1 MGLEAIYK
9 EVNGKDL
16 PEAAHIRLLKLKD
29 ALGLT
34 EHDALWSFLVALDY
48 YQKLYDDVP
57 ARITETATTLIRTS
71 KEGIEKVMQQT
82 AGVEEAKLKRLREE
96 SRVTLGE
103 LNERIVQAEAEA
115 KGRMKTEIEIFLKK
129 TAEGVFK
136 ALSQSIAEE
145 AAKMAKKEYMVIG
158 MGLMVGIL
166 CAGAFLGYALC
177 TFFGK

>member
-48 YQKLYDDVP
+48 YQKLYEDVP
-57 ARITETATTLIRTS
+57 ARITETVDASIKISTEAS
-71 KEGIEKVMQQT
+71 KITMWRAE
-82 AGVEEAKLKRLREE
+82 AAEEAKLKRLREE
-96 SRVTLGE
+96 SRITLGE

-115 KGRMKTEIEIFLKK
+115 TGRMKTETETFLKK
-129 TAEGVFK
+129 TAEGVFQ
-136 ALSQSIAEE
+136 ALSQSVAEE
-145 AAKMAKKEYMVIG
+145 AAKVSEEKYILLGLMLAGAILVFGIVIG
-158 MGLMVGIL
+158 HIL
-166 CAGAFLGYALC
+166 
-177 TFFGK
+177 